1 MLPLSCAAI
10 QANAPIVGHVV
21 VARHP
26 HDQSAFTQGLVFHDG
41 FLYESTGLYGR
52 SSVRKVELKTGR
64 VLMRTSLP
72 DDMFGEGLTIWDDEV
87 LQLTW
92 REQVVLCY
100 TLADLTETGR
110 FSIPHEGWGLTHEG
124 RLLIVSDGSATLRF
138 VDPQTFT
145 PVRAI
150 TVRDGYRKLTNL
162 NELEYVE
169 GEIWANIWKK
179 ELIARIDPTDGTVLG
194 YIDLTGLLTADE
206 RRIAGVANGIAHD
219 PATGAIYITG
229 KNWPW
234 LFEITVLAHPSP
246 FKLGTAPPRAR

>member
-1 MLPLSCAAI
+1 MRQLLLVVLAMLPLSCAAI
-10 QANAPIVGHVV
+10 QANAPIVGHFV

-52 SSVRKVELKTGR
+52 SSVRKVELETGR

-72 DDMFGEGLTIWDDEV
+72 DDMFGEGLTIWDNEV

-92 REQVVLCY
+92 REQVVLRY

-110 FSIPHEGWGLTHEG
+110 LTIPHEGWGLTHEG

-138 VDPQTFT
+138 VDPHTFKLIHT
-145 PVRAI
+145 I
-150 TVRDGYRKLTNL
+150 TARDGYRKLTNL
-162 NELEYVE
+162 NELEYIE

-219 PATGAIYITG
+219 PAIGAIYITG

-234 LFEITVLAHPSP
+234 LFEIKVLPSP
-246 FKLGTAPPRAR
+246 